1 MVARLPISA
10 ILSAA
15 CEVTRGGLTLHLAI
29 ACSSLILA
37 SSTTTGLT
45 VCISTSSSILLLRD
59 GVDFD
64 VSPTLGSIDP
74 LLANIPVVGL
84 MGGGVPNL
92 KFVDMDEADSGG
104 IDDEDADVGNV
115 LDDGVY
121 VKDCGRGAICEGGRG
136 ATAI

>member
-1 MVARLPISA
+1 LKSHG
-10 ILSAA
+10 
-15 CEVTRGGLTLHLAI
+15 GGLTLHLAI

-37 SSTTTGLT
+37 SSGTTGLT
-45 VCISTSSSILLLRD
+45 VFISTSSSILLLRD

-64 VSPTLGSIDP
+64 VSPTFGSIDP
-74 LLANIPVVGL
+74 LLANIPVPVVGL

-104 IDDEDADVGNV
+104 TDDEDADVGNV
-115 LDDGVY
+115 LDGGVY
-121 VKDCGRGAICEGGRG
+121 VNDVGRGAICEGGRG